1 MYNNNIMN
9 IVINKNSTHN
19 FQISITITND
29 ITSAIDT
36 WRFTGN
42 EQTTTSRGLE
52 CPGKYI

>member
-19 FQISITITND
+19 FQISITND